1 METKKV
7 TETNKGMSN
16 RSYLI
21 MKQQEWKSEN
31 SLQSQIDKWYK
42 LKE

>member
-1 METKKV
+1 MENKQKV
-7 TETNKGMSN
+7 ITQKGKTT
-16 RSYLI
+16 RDYLI

-42 LKE
+42 IKE